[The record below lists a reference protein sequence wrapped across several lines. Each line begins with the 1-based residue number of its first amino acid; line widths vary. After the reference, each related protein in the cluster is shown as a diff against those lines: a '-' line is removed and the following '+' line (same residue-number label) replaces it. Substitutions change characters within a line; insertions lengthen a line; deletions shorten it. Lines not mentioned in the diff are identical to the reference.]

1 MRSMLDASAR
11 WSKSGERKKGMRKR
25 TKETKVT
32 GVDDCLCVFIANQVI
47 EGREIAPDVSNT
59 KYSTMDGVN

>member
-1 MRSMLDASAR
+1 MPLVDGQ
-11 WSKSGERKKGMRKR
+11 KSGGRKKGMTKR

-32 GVDDCLCVFIANQVI
+32 SVDDCLCIFIANQVI
-47 EGREIAPDVSNT
+47 EGRKVAPDVSNT